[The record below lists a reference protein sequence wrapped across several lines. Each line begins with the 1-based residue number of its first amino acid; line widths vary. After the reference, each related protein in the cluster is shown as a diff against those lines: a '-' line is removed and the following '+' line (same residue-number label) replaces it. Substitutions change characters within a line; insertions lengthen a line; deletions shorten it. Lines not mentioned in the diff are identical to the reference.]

1 MENQPE
7 LLPVTNHELASIMP
21 DIVERYMTIRAF
33 AQSVLQPGI
42 DYAKIPGTGDK
53 NTLLLPGA
61 QKLRDFFNL
70 TVQFHLEERIEDW
83 TGKNYQ
89 GEPFFF
95 YLTRADVYRNNRLI
109 ATAYGSC
116 NSWEKKYR
124 WREAKRHCPNCGS
137 DAIRKSKNSGEGWY
151 CWGKIGGCG
160 AKFTESDERITNQK
174 VGLEPNPEIFDLPNT
189 LLKMSNKR
197 AFVSAILYATGLS
210 ETLTSDLEDFVA
222 EEEFSN
228 LAAPAPKTTPHEQ
241 QENSQELES
250 LISQIRTKI
259 NSRRWSIEQAKKFLL
274 SKTGKDHTKDMN
286 LEELNK
292 VLVALKS

>member
-83 TGKNYQ
+83 TGKNHQ

-160 AKFTESDERITNQK
+160 AKFTESDERITSQK

-222 EEEFSN
+222 EEESGN
-228 LAAPAPKTTPHEQ
+228 LTAPVPKTAPHEQ
-241 QENSQELES
+241 QESSEELES
-250 LISQIRTKI
+250 LISEIRAKI
-259 NSRRWSIEQAKKFLL
+259 NSRRWSTEQAKKFLL
-274 SKTGKDHTKDMN
+274 SQTGKDHTKNMS